1 MAASS
6 RSTFLDPLLEKNPV
20 MGQILGICPALAIT
34 TLVENAVAMAAAT
47 TAVLALSNLSISLIR
62 KLIPD
67 SVRIIIYL
75 VIVASLVIVADQI
88 LRAFFPDLSAQLS
101 VYVGLI
107 ITNCIILGRAEA
119 FASQNGPVLSTLD
132 GLGNGLGY
140 GLVLV
145 VVASIREVLGSG
157 TFLGHP
163 VLATTA
169 TDGWFE
175 TLGLMTAPAGAFFV
189 VMVLIWILRAW
200 KTDQVEEG

>member
-20 MGQILGICPALAIT
+20 MGQSLGICPALAIT

-107 ITNCIILGRAEA
+107 ITNCIILGRADA
-119 FASQNGPVLSTLD
+119 FAAQNGPVLSTLD
-132 GLGNGLGY
+132 GLGNGVGY
-140 GLVLV
+140 GLVIV